1 MSKTR
6 SITITCPACRKDS
19 DFVIWESINTVLN
32 PEMKSAVRD
41 RSAFLF
47 ICPECGAKNY
57 VDYGFLYHQMEDR
70 IMIHY
75 ASSDKNAEEIYD
87 LVTGKTMPDMMK
99 EMFDSDYLIRIVRS
113 QNQFREKVA
122 IFDAGLDDRIIE
134 IFKIFLLAKYQEG
147 HPEGN
152 EKIELLYFIDEGKH
166 LIQVFAD
173 NNLVGVA
180 EIPMEFYEKLKSDY
194 SSNLPDIRKDEPFID
209 RQWAIKALELGSKEK
224 SE

>member
-1 MSKTR
+1 M
-6 SITITCPACRKDS
+6 
-19 DFVIWESINTVLN
+19 WESINTMLD
-32 PEMKSAVRD
+32 PEMKPAVRD

-47 ICPECGAKNY
+47 TCPECGAKNY
-57 VDYGFLYHQMEDR
+57 VDYGFLYHQMEDH

-75 ASSDKNAEEIYD
+75 ASSDENAEEIYD

-113 QNQFREKVA
+113 QNELREKLA
-122 IFDAGLDDRIIE
+122 IFDSGLDDRIIE
-134 IFKIFLLAKYQEG
+134 IFKIFLLAKYQED

-152 EKIELLYFIDEGKH
+152 EKIELLYFVDDGKH

-173 NNLVGVA
+173 NQPAGVA

-194 SSNLPDIRKDEPFID
+194 SSRLPDIRKDEPFID
-209 RQWAIKALELGSKEK
+209 RQWAIEAMKLSSKENA
-224 SE
+224 